1 MAHLR
6 NDRIRS
12 IGRAAP
18 VGLAALLSLGAH
30 GAAFAQET
38 PGGRTPSPPGAAVY
52 FIDLQDG
59 ARLPPKATIR
69 FGLSN
74 MKVAPA
80 GVNRPNT
87 GHHHLLIDT
96 DLPPLDAPV
105 PNDFNHIHLGNGQT
119 EVRVTLPPGR
129 HTLQLLLAD
138 HNHVPHD
145 PPVVSQKI
153 TIRVRPGGET
163 ADR

>member
-1 MAHLR
+1 
-6 NDRIRS
+6 
-12 IGRAAP
+12 
-18 VGLAALLSLGAH
+18 
-30 GAAFAQET
+30 
-38 PGGRTPSPPGAAVY
+38 
-52 FIDLQDG
+52 
-59 ARLPPKATIR
+59 
-69 FGLSN
+69 
-74 MKVAPA
+74 
-80 GVNRPNT
+80 
-87 GHHHLLIDT
+87 LLIDT

-145 PPVVSQKI
+145 PPVVSKKI

>member
-1 MAHLR
+1 MTSLPILPVGAVLCGVLLAIA
-6 NDRIRS
+6 NAPET
-12 IGRAAP
+12 RAA
-18 VGLAALLSLGAH
+18 A
-30 GAAFAQET
+30 
-38 PGGRTPSPPGAAVY
+38 RTPAPKGAQAY
-52 FIDLQDG
+52 FHTPLNG
-59 ARLPPKATIR
+59 SVVPSR
-69 FGLSN
+69 FVVRIGLHE
-74 MKVAPA
+74 MGVAPA

-153 TIRVRPGGET
+153 TIRVRPERVT
-163 ADR
+163 ASQH

>member
-1 MAHLR
+1 MISHRTLAVGAVLCGALLAAA
-6 NDRIRS
+6 NAPEA
-12 IGRAAP
+12 RAA
-18 VGLAALLSLGAH
+18 A
-30 GAAFAQET
+30 
-38 PGGRTPSPPGAAVY
+38 RTPSPKGAQVY
-52 FIDLQDG
+52 FHTPLNG
-59 ARLPPKATIR
+59 SVVPSRFVVR
-69 FGLSN
+69 FGLKN
-74 MKVAPA
+74 MGVAPA
-80 GVNRPNT
+80 GVARPNT

-96 DLPPLDAPV
+96 PLPALDEPV
-105 PNDFNHIHLGNGQT
+105 PNDYNHIHLGNGQT